1 MSYKITKEGIK
12 MFEKGF
18 LGTSAPF
25 YMDVSTLYFALLPIL
40 MAVAV
45 FLAVKKLFKAHA
57 YAQMGLFILTIA
69 VVLYFEIGVRLDGGY
84 FAYIEKTSLP
94 KDKMAIYMVVHIFI
108 ALISTLVWGYHTIR
122 SFKEFVETKSV
133 YQNHKKVGRL
143 IFAGM
148 TITSVM
154 GVGVYWL
161 LFVQGIS

>member
-1 MSYKITKEGIK
+1 MPYKITKEDIR
-12 MFEKGF
+12 MFENGF

-40 MAVAV
+40 MATAV

-94 KDKMAIYMVVHIFI
+94 KDKMAIYMVIHIFI
-108 ALISTLVWGYHTIR
+108 ALISTLVWAYHTIR
-122 SFKEFVETKSV
+122 SFKEFVKTKSV
-133 YQNHKKVGRL
+133 YTNHKVIGRL
-143 IFAGM
+143 IFTGM
-148 TITSVM
+148 TITSIM

-161 LFVQGIS
+161 LFIQ

>member
-1 MSYKITKEGIK
+1 
-12 MFEKGF
+12 MFENGF

-25 YMDVSTLYFALLPIL
+25 YMDLSTLYFATLPIL
-40 MAVAV
+40 MATAL
-45 FLAVKKLFKAHA
+45 FLAIKKLFKAHA
-57 YAQMGLFILTIA
+57 YAQMGLFILTIV

-94 KDKMAIYMVVHIFI
+94 KDKMAVYMVIHIFI
-108 ALISTLVWGYHTIR
+108 ALISTLLWGYHTIR
-122 SFKEFVETKSV
+122 SFKEFVKTKSV
-133 YQNHKKVGRL
+133 YTNHKVVGRL

>member
-1 MSYKITKEGIK
+1 
-12 MFEKGF
+12 MFENGF

-25 YMDVSTLYFALLPIL
+25 YMDLSTLYFALLPIL
-40 MAVAV
+40 MAGAV

-57 YAQMGLFILTIA
+57 YMQMGLFIFTIA
-69 VVLYFEIGVRLDGGY
+69 IVLYFEVGVRLDGGY
-84 FAYIEKTSLP
+84 FVYLEKTSLP
-94 KDKMAIYMVVHIFI
+94 RDKMAIYMIVHILI

-122 SFKEFVETKSV
+122 SFKEFIQTKTV
-133 YQNHKKVGRL
+133 YKNHKKIGRL

>member
-1 MSYKITKEGIK
+1 MPWTNKSQYTPTPIT
-12 MFEKGF
+12 
-18 LGTSAPF
+18 
-25 YMDVSTLYFALLPIL
+25 DVIVIP
-40 MAVAV
+40 
-45 FLAVKKLFKAHA
+45 
-57 YAQMGLFILTIA
+57 
-69 VVLYFEIGVRLDGGY
+69 
-84 FAYIEKTSLP
+84 EKTSLP